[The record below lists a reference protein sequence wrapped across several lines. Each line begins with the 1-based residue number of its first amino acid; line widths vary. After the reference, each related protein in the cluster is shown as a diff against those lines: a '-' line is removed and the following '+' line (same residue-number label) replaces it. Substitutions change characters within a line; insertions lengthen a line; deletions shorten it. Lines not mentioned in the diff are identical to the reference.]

1 MTKLFFGAENCKGA
15 TSGLTGHHYPA
26 DKQGFIHVNNP
37 ADAAYLKQ
45 GGYVEAGGMPRM
57 RRFYVCECG
66 WEAAIRHC
74 PKCERD
80 DLVKVER

>member
-1 MTKLFFGAENCKGA
+1 MTRLFFNSENCKGA
-15 TSGLTGHHYPA
+15 TSDRTGIYYPA
-26 DKQGFIHVNNP
+26 DKHGFINVTDP
-37 ADAAYLKQ
+37 GDVKFLKQ
-45 GGYVEAGGMPRM
+45 GGYVEAGGIHFSGRY
-57 RRFYVCECG
+57 YVCECG